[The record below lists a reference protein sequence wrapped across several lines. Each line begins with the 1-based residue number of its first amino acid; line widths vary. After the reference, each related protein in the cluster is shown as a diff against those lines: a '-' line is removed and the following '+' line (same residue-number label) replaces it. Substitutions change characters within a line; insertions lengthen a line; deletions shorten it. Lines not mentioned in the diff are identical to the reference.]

1 MISVVKSPAHA
12 PLIFKQRLDPTVLSV
27 TAEVTIT
34 LFSSGRMNP
43 LIAPGA
49 ECFTCTISNWADQLV
64 VTGNIEKETSRAG
77 QGQGRKAPRFNPPP
91 PSPGEAQKLHG
102 VFLTLAYRQQAEAD
116 LSSEERQCPASE
128 IVIWQMRPGSP
139 SSRSDTDE

>member
-1 MISVVKSPAHA
+1 MFSVVRFPAHA

-77 QGQGRKAPRFNPPP
+77 QQMPGAGQESSEIQPPRQEAKA
-91 PSPGEAQKLHG
+91 E
-102 VFLTLAYRQQAEAD
+102 
-116 LSSEERQCPASE
+116 LSSAERQCQS
-128 IVIWQMRPGSP
+128 ITRY
-139 SSRSDTDE
+139 